1 MEEKQKQ
8 DGGGWLNL
16 STTPLPT
23 EARKIFPC
31 NFCRRKFYS
40 SQALGGHQNAHKR
53 ERGLVRHY
61 QTGRIVMARSLGV
74 QAHSQIHK
82 PAVSGRAEE
91 GRPGYGFGGHRAFYE
106 AADAA
111 WPGSF
116 RFGHQQTKEEEAWS
130 SNPSSDVLDL
140 SLKL

>member
-1 MEEKQKQ
+1 MEEAQKQ
-8 DGGGWLNL
+8 DEGGWLNL
-16 STTPLPT
+16 SGTSTTSPPPAPPT
-23 EARKIFPC
+23 EARKTFPC

-82 PAVSGRAEE
+82 PPVSGRAEE
-91 GRPGYGFGGHRAFYE
+91 GRPGYGVGGHVLYE
-106 AADAA
+106 AADHAV

-116 RFGHQQTKEEEAWS
+116 RFGRQQAKEEEE
-130 SNPSSDVLDL
+130 DVLDL
-140 SLKL
+140 NLKL